1 MRTFTTSQRLDAAA
15 KTLVI
20 YRMLMLTDR
29 TIFYRQLAEAVGI
42 IEPGERWMPVH
53 RRRVGQTINAVRIT
67 AKQAGENDIDF
78 SRVVDKATGKPGAG
92 FHKDPRVVFE
102 PAPQEVA

>member
-1 MRTFTTSQRLDAAA
+1 MIKFTASRRLDAAA

-20 YRMLMLTDR
+20 LLELQRTKQ

-42 IEPGERWMPVH
+42 IEPGERWTQVH
-53 RRRVGQTINAVRIT
+53 RRRVGDTLNAVRVV
-67 AKQAGENDIDF
+67 AKMAGENDIKF
-78 SRVVDKATGKPGAG
+78 GCVLIEATGKPGAG

-102 PAPQEVA
+102 PVPQETH